1 MQVVRD
7 EITNRLTKLRT
18 YLREMKS
25 KLVDFRKV
33 RKSSGEGL
41 ESKMFKVL
49 KEVGVELESYHGG
62 SLNGKDIIKV
72 ADNCDYIFERFKSI
86 LIEGKKQGCELNDDD
101 IRAKCDEFKRTFL
114 LWDGSFSYARKV
126 NPTKDDCKMCARFIV
141 AAVDAHNDTG
151 CSITHKV
158 HLMLC
163 HVVWQMNLI
172 EDGLGDYMEDW
183 IELAHQIGAQIRKR
197 WRGLCHKVSI
207 RDVGRAKSE
216 FVNTHPDV
224 VAFGVGV
231 DERHKRNFKISKE
244 SVEVKKRAERMM
256 KRNLALEQQEEKIVI
271 RELAEIV

>member
-1 MQVVRD
+1 M
-7 EITNRLTKLRT
+7 RLKRLRT
-18 YLREMKS
+18 YLSELKS

-72 ADNCDYIFERFKSI
+72 ADNCDYIFQRFKNI
-86 LIEGKKQGCELNDDD
+86 LVQGKKEGCELDDEA
-101 IRAKCDEFKRTFL
+101 IKEKCDEFKRTFL
-114 LWDGSFSYARKV
+114 LWDGAFSHARKV
-126 NPTKDDCKMCARFIV
+126 NPDNDDIEMCSRFV
-141 AAVDAHNDTG
+141 KAAVDAHKDIG

-163 HVVWQMNLI
+163 HVVWQMDLI

-183 IELAHQIGAQIRKR
+183 IEQAHQIGARIRKR
-197 WRGLCHKVSI
+197 WRSVYKVCV

-216 FVNTHPDV
+216 FVNSHPDV
-224 VAFGVGV
+224 VAFGDGV
-231 DERHKRNFKISKE
+231 ADRS
-244 SVEVKKRAERMM
+244 
-256 KRNLALEQQEEKIVI
+256 KRNLTVSKASVAEKRKEERMKKRMSALEQQEEKIEL
-271 RELAEIV
+271 REANLLAEMA